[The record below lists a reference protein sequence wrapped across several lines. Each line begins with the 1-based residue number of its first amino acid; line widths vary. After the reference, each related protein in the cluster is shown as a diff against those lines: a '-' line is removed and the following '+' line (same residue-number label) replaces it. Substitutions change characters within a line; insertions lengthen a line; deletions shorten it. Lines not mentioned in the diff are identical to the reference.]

1 MADRDEP
8 DFGPPAPR
16 RNPILLG
23 QKAAEATFLRAYGS
37 GRLAHAWLISGPRGV
52 GKATFAYRAARFLLA
67 HGGAAGT
74 SAAGQGGGLFAA
86 AVPAAAPDD
95 LYVDPESGVFRRAA
109 AGGHADFIS
118 LEPGWDDKRDRRR
131 DNITVNEV
139 REVGAFLSRT
149 AAEGGWRVVVVDSA
163 DDLNASAANA
173 LLKVLEEPPSRAILF
188 LVAHNPARLLATI
201 RSRCRRIVLGP
212 LPGETVIELLGR
224 FRPETTEAD
233 REELAILAE
242 GSAGRALSLAAE
254 GGLELYR
261 DMLDQLERLPA
272 LDVPAIHRLGDKV
285 ARDREGD
292 TFRRF
297 SELLTWWLGRSI
309 KRDVAAAEGHGADR
323 GGLESR
329 IEVWE
334 KITQLLNRAE
344 SANLDRKQL
353 ILNTFHALRTAARP

>member
-1 MADRDEP
+1 
-8 DFGPPAPR
+8 
-16 RNPILLG
+16 
-23 QKAAEATFLRAYGS
+23 
-37 GRLAHAWLISGPRGV
+37 
-52 GKATFAYRAARFLLA
+52 
-67 HGGAAGT
+67 
-74 SAAGQGGGLFAA
+74 
-86 AVPAAAPDD
+86 
-95 LYVDPESGVFRRAA
+95 
-109 AGGHADFIS
+109 
-118 LEPGWDDKRDRRR
+118 
-131 DNITVNEV
+131 V

-272 LDVPAIHRLGDKV
+272 LVVPAIHRLGDKV

-297 SELLTWWLGRSI
+297 SELLTWWMARSI
-309 KRDVAAAEGHGADR
+309 KRDVAATEGHGADR